1 MIPVFA
7 RTIAGIH
14 AEADKAS
21 DAHSPW
27 LLWLTPDGR
36 TIELFDTREP
46 VPPPNRLHPEFVA
59 MLEGRPLSRPN

>member
-7 RTIAGIH
+7 QIIAGMYE
-14 AEADKAS
+14 AADKAA

-46 VPPPNRLHPEFVA
+46 VPPPSRLPPEFVA